1 VVVTAAEAAE
11 IRTILE
17 FCGFDVDA
25 NRISIAQDGLESFTD
40 MLSLTEKDIGALA
53 NGFQERTAADG
64 RIIFGLCR
72 TNLIKAAIHWAQ
84 DFQCISRKKPWSSAR
99 A

>member
-1 VVVTAAEAAE
+1 
-11 IRTILE
+11 
-17 FCGFDVDA
+17 
-25 NRISIAQDGLESFTD
+25 

-72 TNLIKAAIHWAQ
+72 TNLIKAAIH
-84 DFQCISRKKPWSSAR
+84 
-99 A
+99 